1 MKRLLFFTI
10 AFVFVCFFSLQ
21 IDSELPLGVL
31 WYMLVNQEV
40 GQDYAQIDWFFSRL
54 PRLVMA
60 LLVGATMGLVG
71 SVIQQLTRNPLLSP
85 ATLGSSSGAWLGLIV
100 LAVVWPEGQ
109 SQYQVFAAMLGAC
122 LALLLVILICGVRH
136 LAGLTVVLSGMAVN
150 LLFGAVAVALILM
163 NEQYAKNLFI
173 WGAGDLSQNGWEKV
187 QWLWP
192 HCLLA
197 LLILCFAGKPLNLLK
212 MGQSAASGRGLNV
225 AALFLILMVAGL
237 WILSAAITMVG
248 IIGFLGLV
256 APNVARLIGA
266 RTATNELGYSAF
278 LGAILLVIADSLALA
293 LNALTFDVV
302 PTGFTTA
309 LLGAPLLVWLIR
321 RGLNQ
326 QDKVTYLARYSRNVF
341 TGPKLFIVCALLAT
355 LVICVLMTH
364 IEENQLSFHWPDDFT
379 WPIRWPRSVASL
391 FAGAG
396 MAVSGVIMQRL
407 IHNPLASPDLLGVSA
422 GAVLALVGTSVLLGW
437 RIAELGP
444 FVAFVGSMSVL
455 VLLLMLGKRFRFA
468 PTPMILTGVA
478 LSAFIETLI
487 QGVLMK
493 GTDDVYDILRWLA
506 GSTYRVTQDQAW
518 LLILGVTSLI
528 ILSLML
534 HRWLTLMSMGQA
546 VASARGVNAKRAFVL
561 LLILAVSLCSW
572 VTAIVGPIAFV
583 SIVAPHLASLLGAR
597 HVFTQLLLSALLGA
611 SFLQLADWLGQMV
624 IYPNQIAAGTM
635 AAIIGGLCF
644 IVLLLKNRGMT

>member
-1 MKRLLFFTI
+1 
-10 AFVFVCFFSLQ
+10 
-21 IDSELPLGVL
+21 
-31 WYMLVNQEV
+31 
-40 GQDYAQIDWFFSRL
+40 
-54 PRLVMA
+54 
-60 LLVGATMGLVG
+60 
-71 SVIQQLTRNPLLSP
+71 
-85 ATLGSSSGAWLGLIV
+85 
-100 LAVVWPEGQ
+100 
-109 SQYQVFAAMLGAC
+109 
-122 LALLLVILICGVRH
+122 
-136 LAGLTVVLSGMAVN
+136 
-150 LLFGAVAVALILM
+150 
-163 NEQYAKNLFI
+163 
-173 WGAGDLSQNGWEKV
+173 
-187 QWLWP
+187 
-192 HCLLA
+192 
-197 LLILCFAGKPLNLLK
+197 
-212 MGQSAASGRGLNV
+212 
-225 AALFLILMVAGL
+225 
-237 WILSAAITMVG
+237 
-248 IIGFLGLV
+248 
-256 APNVARLIGA
+256 
-266 RTATNELGYSAF
+266 
-278 LGAILLVIADSLALA
+278 
-293 LNALTFDVV
+293 
-302 PTGFTTA
+302 
-309 LLGAPLLVWLIR
+309 
-321 RGLNQ
+321 
-326 QDKVTYLARYSRNVF
+326 
-341 TGPKLFIVCALLAT
+341 
-355 LVICVLMTH
+355 MTH